1 MKFSSPNFDLE
12 VPFFCTFIYQP
23 NYSPIPYLL
32 PKNDECSNPEL
43 KLIKNQEIIEE
54 KMMTLTPVAKR
65 LQLSNVSDSSCDDVF
80 DAMDVD
86 SE

>member
-1 MKFSSPNFDLE
+1 M
-12 VPFFCTFIYQP
+12 V
-23 NYSPIPYLL
+23 
-32 PKNDECSNPEL
+32 
-43 KLIKNQEIIEE
+43 
-54 KMMTLTPVAKR
+54 TLTPVAKR

>member
-1 MKFSSPNFDLE
+1 M
-12 VPFFCTFIYQP
+12 YQP
-23 NYSPIPYLL
+23 NYSIKPYLL
-32 PKNDECSNPEL
+32 PKNDECSEAP
-43 KLIKNQEIIEE
+43 KKQEIIEE